1 MTTNTDRPWVVD
13 ASVALKWY
21 LLDEDFIEEAAVFR
35 DGYVNE
41 RLELIAPDYIRY
53 EILNALEV
61 ARIQR
66 RITSLE
72 ANEGFGH
79 FLGLGFHLPHDD
91 DLLLLN
97 AAGVSRRFVV
107 APYDALYVALAE
119 TTGSLFV
126 TADERLYRRI
136 EGEAHYARWLG
147 DIQLPS

>member
-1 MTTNTDRPWVVD
+1 MTTSPDLVWVVD

-21 LLDEDFIEEAAVFR
+21 LLDEGLVDEAAVFLE
-35 DGYVNE
+35 GFVNE
-41 RLELIAPDYIRY
+41 RLELLAPDYIRY

-72 ANEGFGH
+72 ASEGFGH

-91 DLLLLN
+91 EQLLLN
-97 AAGVSRRFVV
+97 AAAVSRRYAV

-126 TADERLYRRI
+126 TADERLYGRI
-136 EGEAHYARWLG
+136 KSEAYARWLG
-147 DIQLPS
+147 DIEPSS